1 MLAQITLHDSDQGSL
16 RGLAAWLQREP
27 ELRGAV
33 SVGGELSSD
42 DLGPGYDLLTVALG
56 GGGAITVLAAS
67 LKTWLSQPR
76 RSDVR
81 ITINAPNGRSV
92 EIDAKRVHTSEVDDL
107 LHAAFE
113 DGSPQS

>member
-1 MLAQITLHDSDQGSL
+1 MLAQITLQHSDEGTL
-16 RGLAAWLQREP
+16 RGLASWLRQES

-33 SVGGELSSD
+33 ALSGDLGSE
-42 DLGPGYDLLTVALG
+42 DLGPGYELLTVALG
-56 GGGAITVLAAS
+56 SGGAITVLTAS

-81 ITINAPNGRSV
+81 VKIDVPNGRTV

-107 LHAAFE
+107 IRSAFE
-113 DGSPQS
+113 SEGPQS